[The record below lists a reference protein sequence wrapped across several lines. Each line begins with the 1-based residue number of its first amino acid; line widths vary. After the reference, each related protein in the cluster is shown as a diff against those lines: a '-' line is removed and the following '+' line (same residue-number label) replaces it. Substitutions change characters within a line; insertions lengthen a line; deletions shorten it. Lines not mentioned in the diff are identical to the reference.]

1 MAEADPRNTDPQDSD
16 VPLPGQPEPAPV
28 NGADADSAADA
39 SDDLRYRPPRGTR
52 TYDAWL
58 IATFFG
64 VGFTPK
70 APGTAG
76 SAATV
81 LLWALA
87 AYFIPPDYQFMVA
100 LLVACV
106 AIIAGIPCASI
117 VCRESGL
124 DDPQIVV
131 IDEVAGQMITL
142 LLVPLGWKAFLAGFI
157 IFRVFDMWKPFPL
170 RRLEKLPEGSGV
182 VMDDVG
188 AGIYG
193 LIVMQL
199 LLYFH
204 VL

>member
-1 MAEADPRNTDPQDSD
+1 MAETDP
-16 VPLPGQPEPAPV
+16 LPDHPELAKADDAPA
-28 NGADADSAADA
+28 AE
-39 SDDLRYRPPRGTR
+39 DDLRYRPPRGTR

-87 AYFIPPDYQFMVA
+87 AYFIPPEYQFLVA

-142 LLVPLGWKAFLAGFI
+142 LLVPLGWKAFLVGFI
-157 IFRVFDMWKPFPL
+157 IFRVFDTLKPFPL

-193 LIVMQL
+193 FLLMQL
-199 LLYFH
+199 LLYFR

>member
-1 MAEADPRNTDPQDSD
+1 VAETGPEKSGE
-16 VPLPGQPEPAPV
+16 PLPPEPTA
-28 NGADADSAADA
+28 AESARAT
-39 SDDLRYRPPRGTR
+39 DDLRYRPPRGTR

-87 AYFIPPDYQFMVA
+87 AHFIPPDYQFAVA

-106 AIIAGIPCASI
+106 AIIVGIPTASI

-131 IDEVAGQMITL
+131 IDEVAGQMLTL

-188 AGIYG
+188 AGLYG

>member
-1 MAEADPRNTDPQDSD
+1 VAETDPQNTGPRNPDSQETD
-16 VPLPGQPEPAPV
+16 
-28 NGADADSAADA
+28 GADDE
-39 SDDLRYRPPRGTR
+39 LRYIPPRGTR

-87 AYFIPPDYQFMVA
+87 AYFIHPDYQFMVA

-124 DDPQIVV
+124 KDPQIVV
-131 IDEVAGQMITL
+131 IDEVAGQMLTL

-157 IFRVFDMWKPFPL
+157 IFRVFDTLKPFPL

>member
-1 MAEADPRNTDPQDSD
+1 M
-16 VPLPGQPEPAPV
+16 
-28 NGADADSAADA
+28 
-39 SDDLRYRPPRGTR
+39 
-52 TYDAWL
+52 
-58 IATFFG
+58 
-64 VGFTPK
+64 
-70 APGTAG
+70 
-76 SAATV
+76 

-87 AYFIPPDYQFMVA
+87 AHYIHPDYQFLVA
-100 LLVACV
+100 LAVACV

-117 VCRESGL
+117 VCRESRL
-124 DDPQIVV
+124 KDPQIVV
-131 IDEVAGQMITL
+131 IDEVAGQMLTL

-157 IFRVFDMWKPFPL
+157 IFRVFDTLKPFPL

-193 LIVMQL
+193 FLVMQV

>member
-1 MAEADPRNTDPQDSD
+1 VDPTGTEPQITPPEETEDEA
-16 VPLPGQPEPAPV
+16 PER
-28 NGADADSAADA
+28 SHQ
-39 SDDLRYRPPRGTR
+39 
-52 TYDAWL
+52 AWL

-70 APGTAG
+70 APGTAA
-76 SAATV
+76 SAVTV
-81 LLWALA
+81 ILWGLA
-87 AYFIPPDYQFMVA
+87 AYYLSPAAQFPVA
-100 LLVACV
+100 LGAACL

-117 VCRESGL
+117 VCRETGR
-124 DDPQIVV
+124 DDPGIVV

-142 LLVPLGWKAFLAGFI
+142 LLAPAGWKALLAGFI
-157 IFRVFDMWKPFPL
+157 LFRAFDMWKPFPL

-193 LIVMQL
+193 FLVMQL

>member
-1 MAEADPRNTDPQDSD
+1 MAETDPVRSGPEKTAEPLSD
-16 VPLPGQPEPAPV
+16 QPELAKV
-28 NGADADSAADA
+28 NVATADVADV
-39 SDDLRYRPPRGTR
+39 DDLRYRPPKGTR

-87 AYFIPPDYQFMVA
+87 AHFIHPDYQFLVA
-100 LLVACV
+100 LLVACA

-157 IFRVFDMWKPFPL
+157 IFRVFDTLKPFPL

-193 LIVMQL
+193 FLVMQL
-199 LLYFH
+199 LLHFH

>member
-1 MAEADPRNTDPQDSD
+1 MAETDA
-16 VPLPGQPEPAPV
+16 PLPPDPDAEPAELDT
-28 NGADADSAADA
+28 GLE
-39 SDDLRYRPPRGTR
+39 DDRPERNHE
-52 TYDAWL
+52 AWL

-76 SAATV
+76 SLATV

-87 AYFIPPDYQFMVA
+87 AHFIPQDYQFMAA
-100 LLVACV
+100 LLTACA
-106 AIIAGIPCASI
+106 AIIVGIPTASI

-124 DDPQIVV
+124 EDPQIVV

-142 LLVPLGWKAFLAGFI
+142 LLVPLGWKAFLAAFI
-157 IFRVFDMWKPFPL
+157 LFRVFDTWKPFPL

-193 LIVMQL
+193 FLVMQA

-204 VL
+204 VV

>member
-1 MAEADPRNTDPQDSD
+1 MEETA
-16 VPLPGQPEPAPV
+16 PLPPAPE
-28 NGADADSAADA
+28 GEPLIEDEEEEE
-39 SDDLRYRPPRGTR
+39 RPPRTVE
-52 TYDAWL
+52 AWL

-64 VGFTPK
+64 VGFLPLM
-70 APGTAG
+70 PGTWG

-87 AYFIPPDYQFMVA
+87 ARFIRPELHFFVA
-100 LLVACV
+100 LLVACA
-106 AIIAGIPCASI
+106 AIIAGIPAASI
-117 VCRESGL
+117 VCRETGKK
-124 DDPQIVV
+124 DPQIVV
-131 IDEVAGQMITL
+131 IDEVAGQMLTL

-157 IFRVFDMWKPFPL
+157 LFRAFDMWKPFPL

-188 AGIYG
+188 AGLYG
-193 LIVMQL
+193 FLVMQL